1 MPEVPNFSEP
11 EPDGRSGDSPRN
23 DRAPGGR
30 PSPIDYDLA
39 IATARRLAPT
49 PPQVSWAEAGE
60 VVAEL
65 RRLAV
70 QAEEHV
76 RAVTGLV
83 PPGDIL
89 EATVVDRP
97 GWAAANVEGFQVVLE
112 PLTAKLAQKAP
123 NALAAGV
130 TARVTGVQIGSV
142 LAWLSNKVLGQYEA
156 FRPEGE
162 AGRLILVAP
171 NIVETERRLDVD
183 PHDFR
188 MWVTLHEVTHRTQF
202 TAVPW
207 MHEHVRAELT
217 ALLEAASL
225 DDPAQLVER
234 LKAVVGGLPRG
245 GSLVELLQTP
255 EQKVVLDR
263 VTAFMSLLE
272 GHAEHVMDGVGPAVV
287 PTVAHIRAKFDQRRK
302 EHGGLLDKIL
312 RRALGLDLKALQ
324 YAEGKVFVDTVV
336 REVGMERF
344 NRVWES
350 PATLPT
356 RTEIRE
362 PLAWVRRIHGGSAIT
377 A

>member
-1 MPEVPNFSEP
+1 VPGPEK
-11 EPDGRSGDSPRN
+11 RS
-23 DRAPGGR
+23 AV
-30 PSPIDYDLA
+30 DYDLA
-39 IATARRLAPT
+39 VATARRLAPA

-60 VVAEL
+60 IVDEL
-65 RRLAV
+65 RSLAV

-112 PLTAKLAQKAP
+112 PLTDKLAAKAP

-130 TARVTGVQIGSV
+130 TAKVAGVQMGSL
-142 LAWLSNKVLGQYEA
+142 LAWLSSKVLGQYEA

-162 AGRLILVAP
+162 SGRLILVAP
-171 NIVETERRLDVD
+171 NIVQTERRLGVD

-188 MWVTLHEVTHRTQF
+188 LWVALHEVTHRTQF

-207 MHEHVRAELT
+207 MHDHVRSEIST
-217 ALLEAASL
+217 LLEAASL
-225 DDPAQLVER
+225 DDPAQLIER
-234 LKAVVGGLPRG
+234 LKAVATGLPRG
-245 GSLVELLQTP
+245 GSMIELLQTP

-287 PTVAHIRAKFDQRRK
+287 PTVKHIRTKFDERRK
-302 EHGGLLDKIL
+302 EHGGLIDKIL

-324 YAEGKVFVDTVV
+324 YAEGKVFVDTCV
-336 REVGMERF
+336 REVGMTGF

-356 RTEIRE
+356 REEIRA
-362 PLAWVRRIHGGSAIT
+362 PLDWVRRIHGPRAIP